1 MMWWDIIKN
10 QQQASRQLINLDWE
24 EESIPEAQEDDCL
37 RWVREFNVLI
47 KKFQKI
53 SDADFDY
60 DTITYM
66 EPSQEHNQIVC
77 QVFDEIKQMGR
88 EGKSLF
94 SEQDWYRLGEGHAG
108 SGGGYGYSQSEG
120 VLYTIQHYD
129 GDAYE
134 ALLRIVKDGKTIID
148 SAIEIHS
155 SEPFEDYFRTILR
168 SYDGKGMEPNPDYK
182 GDERAKAMN
191 NILLEINS
199 HFQKLSPIFDYYRYD
214 RRKYQTE

>member
-47 KKFQKI
+47 KKFEKI

-60 DTITYM
+60 ETIRYI

-94 SEQDWYRLGEGHAG
+94 SEQDWYRLGEGYAG
-108 SGGGYGYSQSEG
+108 SGGGFRGEG
-120 VLYTIQHYD
+120 VIYTIQHYD
-129 GDAYE
+129 GDGYQ
-134 ALLRIVKDGKTIID
+134 ALLRIVKDGKAIID
-148 SAIEIHS
+148 STIDLAIA
-155 SEPFEDYFRTILR
+155 EPFEDYFRTILR
-168 SYDGKGMEPNPDYK
+168 SYDGKGMETNPDYK
-182 GDERAKAMN
+182 GDERAKEMN

-214 RRKYQTE
+214 HLKNV